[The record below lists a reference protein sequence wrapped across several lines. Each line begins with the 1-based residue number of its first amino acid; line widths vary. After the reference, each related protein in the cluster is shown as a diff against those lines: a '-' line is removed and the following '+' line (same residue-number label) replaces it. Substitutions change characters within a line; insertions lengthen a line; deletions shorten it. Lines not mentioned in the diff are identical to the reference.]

1 MTSLGDITTWIE
13 GISLGVGSWIV
24 TGILSLV
31 LGYIFATYTQRKKV
45 KSDSKMLNETLGIVK
60 IYPSREEAI
69 KDQLPR
75 MIKAKEILFLAY
87 TGFALIDKPVFVDST
102 FFKVI
107 NNWKQAGTKDIKV
120 LLLSPQ
126 EVEIIKRR
134 IERINLKDIQP
145 SEKEI
150 RKDIDDLIKN
160 TQLFSEASNS
170 DRSVH
175 VEVGYFHSE
184 LLWCILIYE
193 NVILWSFYEGGKTA
207 NWARTLLISDKS
219 LIGITLLHYFQDLW
233 ERREEANSQTSEI
246 DNSRMRGG

>member
-134 IERINLKDIQP
+134 IEHRRQVKVRAP
-145 SEKEI
+145 
-150 RKDIDDLIKN
+150 
-160 TQLFSEASNS
+160 
-170 DRSVH
+170 
-175 VEVGYFHSE
+175 
-184 LLWCILIYE
+184 
-193 NVILWSFYEGGKTA
+193 
-207 NWARTLLISDKS
+207 TLHTI
-219 LIGITLLHYFQDLW
+219 F
-233 ERREEANSQTSEI
+233 
-246 DNSRMRGG
+246 